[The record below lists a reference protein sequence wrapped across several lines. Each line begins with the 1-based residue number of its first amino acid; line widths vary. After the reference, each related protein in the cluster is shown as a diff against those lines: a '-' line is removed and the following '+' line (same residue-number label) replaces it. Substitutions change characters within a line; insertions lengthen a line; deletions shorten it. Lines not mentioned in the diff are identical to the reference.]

1 MNRAFDVKMSIFS
14 IKSCMS
20 GNVYNDAHDNPDG
33 LYDALL
39 GKWNYNYFK
48 KIAGPGDLGIG
59 TEGSM
64 SQLATDMAGLVEYG
78 KIVSTGN
85 SSASLVPGG
94 KPMGNKFFME
104 TGAKC
109 KNKKGETVPRYVYF
123 DFIPNGYLDLS
134 LTGDGSEEMN
144 LGSSFRGLLPGLLED
159 IEKLNPLRFFQA
171 FTMGATPPCTEVTLP
186 TGNAG
191 EPGVDPADCSLP
203 GAICETRAMLDSEI
217 DNLPAS
223 TFPPQ
228 HPKPTIEAFANAG
241 NDDSIKTLFVGGL
254 SLFGIYLV
262 HKLLNK
268 SSE

>member
-1 MNRAFDVKMSIFS
+1 
-14 IKSCMS
+14 MS

-48 KIAGPGDLGIG
+48 QIAGPGDIGIG
-59 TEGSM
+59 SDGTM

-78 KIVSTGN
+78 KLVATGSST
-85 SSASLVPGG
+85 ASRVPGQG
-94 KPMGNKFFME
+94 PMGNKFFME

-109 KNKKGETVPRYVYF
+109 KNKRGELVSRYVYF

-159 IEKLNPLRFFQA
+159 VEKLNPLRFFQA

-186 TGNAG
+186 VGNAG
-191 EPGVDPADCSLP
+191 EPGVDPANCAAL
-203 GAICETRAMLDSEI
+203 GAQCETHAMLDSEI
-217 DNLPAS
+217 SNLPDS
-223 TFPPQ
+223 TFSTQ
-228 HPKPTIEAFANAG
+228 YPKPAVEGFSDGAPR
-241 NDDSIKTLFVGGL
+241 DVVGQMFIAAVSVTAL
-254 SLFGIYLV
+254 YLV
-262 HKLLNK
+262 HRLVRR